1 MSGTWNQSNTLREAR
16 INHVS
21 WETAS
26 GVYLMGGYDT
36 AVRRTSVKVNI
47 DGSVVESFNLKYDT
61 RLGFCVHSHSI
72 YTEIFL

>member
-16 INHVS
+16 SGHVS

-26 GVYLMGGYDT
+26 GVYLMGGEDT
-36 AVRRTSVKVNI
+36 AAMRTSEKVNF

-61 RLGFCVHSHSI
+61 G
-72 YTEIFL
+72 